1 MQMHKL
7 NDQSEVEIIE
17 LIPERIRQ
25 SRLEMISAKELQ
37 KKKLPPINWIVK
49 DLLPEG
55 LTILAGRPKLG
66 KSWMAMNIAI
76 SVAEGN
82 KALGYFDTAKHK
94 VLYIALE
101 DNDRRL
107 QSRINNILNSEIDK
121 NASEN
126 LFLMTEKSKL
136 PKLSENGLE
145 EIEKIINDEPEI
157 KLIII
162 DTLGRIRGNTKRH
175 DNNIYQADYELS
187 SGLQGIAMKHQLCIM
202 LIHHTKKGGEEN
214 VFDEISGTTGL
225 PGGSDTMMVIKK
237 VNGQSTLNVTGRDIV
252 ENSFSIV
259 FDDQIFTWNVVGKV
273 EEVRTTAER
282 QAILDTLKTHNREM
296 RSSEIAKIIEKSPS
310 NTSKLLSKLMT
321 EGRVE
326 SPRYGSYVLKRTD
339 EMFKK
344 PDETKKE
351 ITDQNG
357 LFEEDVI

>member
-7 NDQSEVEIIE
+7 YDQKEVKLIE
-17 LIPERIRQ
+17 LTPERIRQ
-25 SRLEMISAKELQ
+25 SRLEMMTARELQ
-37 KKKLPPINWIVK
+37 QKKLPPINWIVK

-55 LTILAGRPKLG
+55 LAILAGRPKFG

-82 KALGYFDTAKHK
+82 KALGYFDTVKHK

-107 QSRINNILNSEIDK
+107 QSRINNILNCEIDK
-121 NASEN
+121 SASEN
-126 LFLMTEKSKL
+126 LLLMTEKSKL
-136 PKLSENGLE
+136 PKLSETGLE

-175 DNNIYQADYELS
+175 DNNIYQADYDLS
-187 SGLQGIAMKHQLCIM
+187 SGLQGLAIGHHLCIM
-202 LIHHTKKGGEEN
+202 LIHHTKKAGEEN
-214 VFDEISGTTGL
+214 VVDEISGTTGL
-225 PGGSDTMMVIKK
+225 PGGSDTIIVIKK
-237 VNGQSTLNVTGRDIV
+237 VNEQSTLHVTGRDII

-259 FDDQIFTWNVVGKV
+259 FDKQIFTWNVVGKA

-282 QAILDTLKTHNREM
+282 QAILNTLKTHNREM
-296 RSSEIAKIIEKSPS
+296 KSSEIAKIIEKSPS
-310 NTSKLLSKLMT
+310 NTSKLLSKLMN

-344 PDETKKE
+344 PEEPKKE
-351 ITDQNG
+351 TTDQNE
-357 LFEEDVI
+357 LFEKDVI